1 VLKSILRFSL
11 TRRVMVM
18 ALLVVFFGAGIAAY
32 NSLNIEAYPNPA
44 PPILEII
51 AQSPGQS
58 AEEVERFI
66 TIPIEVAIASTPGLQ
81 YVRSISLYGLS
92 FVRVQFSYATD
103 YYFAYQQTIN
113 KLNTLSLINNVQP
126 VISPASLT
134 GEIFRYQLVGPP
146 GFDLTELKTLQ
157 EWVVTRRL
165 KTVPGVASVVSWGG
179 PNKEFHVDVDLNKLS
194 AYNLTLQ
201 QVLTAV
207 GNSNIN
213 VGGRTLNLGQQS
225 ANVRGVGLI
234 DKVDDINN
242 IVLMQSGGTPVLV
255 RDVATVEVGYTPRL
269 GIAGRDEESD
279 VVLAI
284 VLMQR
289 NEKTLEVV
297 ERVEAEVERI
307 NAGGI
312 LPPGVQILP
321 YYDRG
326 ELVGVTVHTVMH
338 NLLFGIG
345 LIFLIQWLFLGD
357 LRCAV
362 IVAVTIPCALF
373 FAAIILVLRGDSANL
388 LSIGAIDLG
397 IIVDGTV
404 IMVENIFR
412 RLQQAERRAHAASVG
427 IEPPP
432 LREPVESDPSWS
444 AKLHKLF
451 AGAQEVD
458 KPILFSIGITI
469 AAFIPLFTMQGVE
482 GQIFG
487 PMARTYAYALLG
499 ALIATF
505 TVTPVISSL
514 LLPETVRERET
525 FVVRHIHR
533 LYVWTQ
539 RRALDFR
546 AITLVPA
553 AVILS
558 LAVVIAAH
566 LGTEFLPK
574 LEEGNLWIRASLPP
588 TISLEGGE
596 PIVKRIRQVLKEYP
610 EVVTVVSQHGR
621 PDDGTDPT
629 GFFNGEFF
637 APLKPRDQWRPGLT
651 KEKLVEDMQRRFA
664 QEFVG
669 IEFNFSQYIQDNIQE
684 AVSGVKGENSIK
696 LFGKSLEI
704 LETTAHRI
712 QDVMETVPGVEDLG
726 IFRELGQP
734 NLVIEVDR
742 AQAARY
748 GLAPGDVNAIVQ
760 AAIGGQQATEVYEG
774 ERRFPLVVRPQAQ
787 FRSTIEAI
795 RNIQVTASINGQTAY
810 IPLSDL
816 TDIRLRSGASYI
828 YRENN
833 ERYIPLK
840 FSVRDRDLGST
851 VAEAQRKVV
860 AQVTLPESYHI
871 EWSGEFGALK
881 AAQQR
886 LAFIVPLSLFLILIL
901 LYSLFNSLRYSLL
914 AVSGIPFAVCG
925 GIFALAISGLNFSI
939 SAAVGFISLFGVSVM
954 DGILLISSFAALY
967 EAGME
972 RDAAIRQASQAR
984 MRQMLMTALSASIG
998 LLPAAISTGIGSQ
1011 VQQPLA
1017 TVIVGGMLVE
1027 PLMTL
1032 LVVPALVSVV
1042 MPRRAPAPRRRPQTS
1057 PAPGAAP
1064 AE

>member
-1 VLKSILRFSL
+1 MLRAILAFAL
-11 TRRVMVM
+11 GRRVMVL
-18 ALLVVFFGAGIAAY
+18 ALLLVFMGAGTAAY
-32 NSLNIEAYPNPA
+32 NPLNIEAYPNPA
-44 PPILEII
+44 PPILEIVS
-51 AQSPGQS
+51 QSPGQS
-58 AEEVERFI
+58 AEEIERFI

-92 FVRVQFSYATD
+92 FVRVQFTYATD
-103 YYFAYQQTIN
+103 YYFAYQQTLN
-113 KLNTLSLINNVQP
+113 KLNTLQLPNNVQP
-126 VISPASLT
+126 AISPASLT

-146 GFDLTELKTLQ
+146 GFDLIELKTLQ

-165 KTVPGVASVVSWGG
+165 KTVSGVVSVVSWGG
-179 PNKEFHVDVDLNKLS
+179 PNKEYHVDVDLNKLA

-213 VGGRTLNLGQQS
+213 VGGRTLSLGQQS

-234 DKVDDINN
+234 DKVDDITN
-242 IVLMQSGGTPVLV
+242 IVLIQSAGTPVLV
-255 RDVATVEVGYTPRL
+255 KDVATVEVGYTPRL
-269 GIAGRDEESD
+269 GIAGRDDQSD

-297 ERVEAEVERI
+297 QRVEEEVERI

-312 LPPGVQILP
+312 LPPGVKIVP
-321 YYDRG
+321 YYDRAD
-326 ELVGVTVHTVMH
+326 LVGVTVHTVMH

-357 LRCAV
+357 LRCAI
-362 IVAVTIPCALF
+362 IVATTIPCALF
-373 FAAIILVLRGDSANL
+373 FAAIILVVRGDSANL

-412 RLQQAERRAHAASVG
+412 RLQQAERRAHAERDGV
-427 IEPPP
+427 ETPPA
-432 LREPVESDPSWS
+432 RELPPGNPDWS
-444 AKLHKLF
+444 AKLRKVF
-451 AGAQEVD
+451 AGAVEVD
-458 KPILFSIGITI
+458 KPILFSIAITI

-505 TVTPVISSL
+505 TVTPVVSSL
-514 LLPETVRERET
+514 LLPDTVNEKET
-525 FVVRHIHR
+525 FAVRQLHR
-533 LYVWTQ
+533 LYVFLQ

-546 AITLVPA
+546 AVTLLIA
-553 AVILS
+553 GAVLS
-558 LAVVIAAH
+558 LAVIVAAH

-588 TISLEGGE
+588 TISLDGGA
-596 PIVKRIRQVLKEYP
+596 PIVKRVRQVLKEYP
-610 EVVTVVSQHGR
+610 EIVTVVSQHGR

-629 GFFNGEFF
+629 GFFNAEFF
-637 APLKPRDQWRPGLT
+637 APLRPREQWRPGLT
-651 KEKLVEDMQRRFA
+651 KEKLVADMQARFA

-696 LFGKSLEI
+696 LFGKSLET
-704 LETTAHRI
+704 LEDTAKKI

-734 NLVIEVDR
+734 NLVITVNR

-760 AAIGGQQATEVYEG
+760 AAIGGQQATDVYEG
-774 ERRFPLVVRPQAQ
+774 ERKFPLVVRLQPE
-787 FRSTIEAI
+787 FRSTVEAI
-795 RNIQVTASINGQTAY
+795 RNIQVSAPINGQTAY

-816 TDIRLRSGASYI
+816 TDIQLRSGASYI

-851 VAEAQRKVV
+851 VAEAQGKVTK
-860 AQVTLPESYHI
+860 QVTLPETYHI
-871 EWSGEFGALK
+871 EWSGEFGALE
-881 AAQQR
+881 AAQKR
-886 LAFIVPLSLFLILIL
+886 LAYIVPLSLFLIMIM

-914 AVSGIPFAVCG
+914 AVAGIPFAVCG
-925 GIFALAISGLNFSI
+925 GILALTVSGLNFSI

-972 RDAAIRQASQAR
+972 RDAAIRQAAQAR

-1017 TVIVGGMLVE
+1017 TVIVGGMLIE

-1032 LVVPALVSVV
+1032 LIVPALVSVV
-1042 MPRRAPAPRRRPQTS
+1042 MPKRAPALARRREPDGAQS
-1057 PAPGAAP
+1057 AAP

>member
-1 VLKSILRFSL
+1 MLKAILAFAL
-11 TRRVMVM
+11 GRRVMVL
-18 ALLVVFFGAGIAAY
+18 ALLLVFMGAGVAAY

-44 PPILEII
+44 PPILEIVS
-51 AQSPGQS
+51 QSPGQS
-58 AEEVERFI
+58 AEEIERFI

-92 FVRVQFSYATD
+92 FVRVQFTYATD
-103 YYFAYQQTIN
+103 YYFAYQQTLN
-113 KLNTLSLINNVQP
+113 KLNTLQLPNNVQP
-126 VISPASLT
+126 SISPASLT

-146 GFDLTELKTLQ
+146 GFDLIELKTLQ

-165 KTVPGVASVVSWGG
+165 KTVPGVVSVVSWGG
-179 PNKEFHVDVDLNKLS
+179 PNKEYHVDVDLNKLA

-213 VGGRTLNLGQQS
+213 VGGRTLSLGQQS

-242 IVLMQSGGTPVLV
+242 IVLQQSGGIPVLV
-255 RDVATVEVGYTPRL
+255 KDVATVEVGYTPRL
-269 GIAGRDEESD
+269 GIAGRDEQSD

-297 ERVEAEVERI
+297 QRVEQEVDRI

-312 LPPGVQILP
+312 LPPGVKIVP
-321 YYDRG
+321 YYDRAD
-326 ELVGVTVHTVMH
+326 LVGVTVHTVMH

-357 LRCAV
+357 LRCAI
-362 IVAVTIPCALF
+362 IVATTIPCALF
-373 FAAIILVLRGDSANL
+373 FAAIILVVRGDSANL

-412 RLQQAERRAHAASVG
+412 RLQQAERRAHAERDGV
-427 IEPPP
+427 ETPPATALP
-432 LREPVESDPSWS
+432 AGDPSWS
-444 AKLHKLF
+444 AKLRKVF
-451 AGAQEVD
+451 AGAVEVD
-458 KPILFSIGITI
+458 KPILFSIAITI

-487 PMARTYAYALLG
+487 PMARTYAYALCG

-505 TVTPVISSL
+505 TVTPVVSSL
-514 LLPETVRERET
+514 LLPDTVSEKET
-525 FVVRHIHR
+525 FAVRRLHH
-533 LYVWTQ
+533 LYVWLQ

-546 AITLVPA
+546 AVTLLA
-553 AVILS
+553 AGAVLS
-558 LAVVIAAH
+558 LVIVVGAH

-588 TISLEGGE
+588 TISLEGGA
-596 PIVKRIRQVLKEYP
+596 PIVKRIRQVLKEFP
-610 EVVTVVSQHGR
+610 EIVTVVSQHGR

-629 GFFNGEFF
+629 GFFNAEFF
-637 APLKPRDQWRPGLT
+637 APLKPREQWRPGLT
-651 KEKLVEDMQRRFA
+651 KEKLVEDMQKRFA

-696 LFGKSLEI
+696 LFGKSLET
-704 LETTAHRI
+704 LEDTAKKI

-734 NLVIEVDR
+734 NLVISVDR
-742 AQAARY
+742 AQSARY

-760 AAIGGQQATEVYEG
+760 AAIGGQEVTDVYEG
-774 ERRFPLVVRPQAQ
+774 ERKFPLVVRLQPE
-787 FRSTIEAI
+787 FRSTVEQI
-795 RNIQVTASINGQTAY
+795 RNIQVAAPINGQTAY

-851 VAEAQRKVV
+851 VAEAQGKV
-860 AQVTLPESYHI
+860 AKQVKLPETYHLD
-871 EWSGEFGALK
+871 WSGEFGALE
-881 AAQQR
+881 AAQKR
-886 LAFIVPLSLFLILIL
+886 LAYIVPLSLFLIMIM

-925 GIFALAISGLNFSI
+925 GILALTVSGLNFSI

-967 EAGME
+967 EAGMD
-972 RDAAIRQASQAR
+972 RDAAIRQAAQAR

-1027 PLMTL
+1027 PIMTL
-1032 LVVPALVSVV
+1032 LIVPALVSVV
-1042 MPRRAPAPRRRPQTS
+1042 MPRRAPALARSAAADTAEHP
-1057 PAPGAAP
+1057 AP